1 MFKSCEQ
8 FVAACPVC
16 QANKS
21 STQKPAGLLQPLE
34 NPTKPFEHVSMDFIV
49 SLPESGQGFDCI
61 FTIVDRFSR
70 FVKFIPCQTS
80 MDAVDCSRLFFEHW
94 VCVYGMPSKIISDR
108 DVKFTSK
115 FW

>member
-1 MFKSCEQ
+1 
-8 FVAACPVC
+8 
-16 QANKS
+16 
-21 STQKPAGLLQPLE
+21 
-34 NPTKPFEHVSMDFIV
+34 MDFITNLPV
-49 SLPESGQGFDCI
+49 SDRGFDCI

-70 FVKFIPCQTS
+70 FVKFIPCMTS
-80 MDAVDCSRLFFEHW
+80 MDAVECSRLFFENW